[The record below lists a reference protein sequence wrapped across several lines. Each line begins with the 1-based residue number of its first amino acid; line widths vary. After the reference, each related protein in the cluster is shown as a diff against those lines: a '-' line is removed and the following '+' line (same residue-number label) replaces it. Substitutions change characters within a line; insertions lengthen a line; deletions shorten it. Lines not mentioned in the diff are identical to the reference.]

1 MVRAHRPIIDAAIS
15 EIHAETGRRKLRL
28 RESFRRQPAEVAR
41 TTRQIS
47 CKIAGHDLVLPLVEL
62 SRSNV
67 RLDRNDLGLSDDQ
80 GQVGGI
86 QTYDEVD
93 VIQDEMLAHGW
104 IKLKLL
110 DQLQC
115 AAIGGGIGHQL

>member
-15 EIHAETGRRKLRL
+15 EIHAETGGRKLRL

-67 RLDRNDLGLSDDQ
+67 RLDRYDLGLGGDQ
-80 GQVGGI
+80 GQIVRI
-86 QTYDEVD
+86 QTHDEVE
-93 VIQDEMLAHGW
+93 VIQDNMLANAR
-104 IKLKLL
+104 IKLKL
-110 DQLQC
+110 
-115 AAIGGGIGHQL
+115 